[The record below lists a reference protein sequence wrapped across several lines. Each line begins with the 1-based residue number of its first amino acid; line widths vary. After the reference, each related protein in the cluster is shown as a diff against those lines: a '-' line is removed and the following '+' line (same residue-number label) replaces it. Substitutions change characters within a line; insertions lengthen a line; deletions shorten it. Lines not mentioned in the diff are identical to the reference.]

1 MLARLSRERGVR
13 HTRKKKTDTYYG
25 VKEEKSIRWMPWRVA
40 AMKDVV
46 NCEKLWGVVNR
57 L

>member
-1 MLARLSRERGVR
+1 MKASCRKADAFDTHR
-13 HTRKKKTDTYYG
+13 TRKTTRTHG